1 MNQASA
7 SIEKRPE
14 AVIALDHL
22 NKAAAILNIEF
33 EVKPEEAENAMAG
46 VRIVFYDSLVRGN
59 VVTTFGGNSA
69 IIFDLNILCGLLSD
83 FRNVIVKAS
92 ERAPAGVEHVNAKT
106 ARLRARKIFMWLTA
120 IAAVLFVCAVGYTI
134 SAPWFDASIA
144 LTSLSAGVAVW
155 GANEWRLI
163 CRKNTD
169 PEDFDTRTSKY
180 LEHSILRAPLT
191 LVPAATGAIVLMV
204 ALHP

>member
-7 SIEKRPE
+7 SIGNRPE
-14 AVIALDHL
+14 AVRALDHL

-33 EVKPEEAENAMAG
+33 EVKPAEAENAMAG
-46 VRIVFYDSLVRGN
+46 VRIVFYDSLVRGD
-59 VVTTFGGNSA
+59 VVTTFGGNSV
-69 IIFDLNILCGLLSD
+69 IISDLNILCGLLSD

-106 ARLRARKIFMWLTA
+106 ARLRARKIFMCLTA
-120 IAAVLFVCAVGYTI
+120 IAAVLFVCALGYAI
-134 SAPWFDASIA
+134 SAPWFDVSIA
-144 LTSLSAGVAVW
+144 LTSLSAGVAMW

-169 PEDFDTRTSKY
+169 PEDFDTRTYKY